1 MRPPLKSCFFF
12 VGALLA
18 MSLSAQPRGWPAVQR
33 LEEKHV
39 VGNLGEHGADTPL
52 VALIKGADGVP
63 VYKLEC
69 HTGEYDDET
78 EINFSGDYQCA
89 LFAINGTTLT
99 SGDLLA
105 ADTKDELSTDWWNR
119 GRVRAAQLRGECLR
133 YPEYST
139 DRKFKLRGMLVTL
152 RLTDIQWNSRKDQQG
167 NPMLAGFTLILKVA
181 PDASAHSSRS
191 ELVPDPKPPSPCYP

>member
-1 MRPPLKSCFFF
+1 MRPLLKSYSF
-12 VGALLA
+12 VFVALLA
-18 MSLSAQPRGWPAVQR
+18 TSLSAQSSKWPSVQPLEDKHAVS
-33 LEEKHV
+33 
-39 VGNLGEHGADTPL
+39 NLGEHGADTPI
-52 VALIKGADGVP
+52 VALIKGTDGVP

-89 LFAINGTTLT
+89 LFAVKGTSFT

-119 GRVRAAQLRGECLR
+119 GRVRAAQLRGKCLR

-167 NPMLAGFTLILKVA
+167 NPMLAGFMLVLKVA

-191 ELVPDPKPPSPCYP
+191 ELVTDHKPPTSCYP